1 MSPWSTGRSLGFALV
16 FALALALA
24 GAAGCASTI
33 EVLPAAETL
42 APTIVSVVGLPV
54 SVGWGGDAELR
65 RIQRRASDSLI
76 AASGGHAVIAEE
88 LVTGEDDPSVAG
100 ALKSLGEDPT
110 HAVTFA
116 LNVAMG
122 GRMENGSS
130 PIPGFIV
137 GRRMI
142 VDYHAHIDVRQL
154 GSKEIIGS
162 VETVASGAPN
172 EPEVGPDGEKH
183 AAMEAID
190 AALEKAI
197 ATFAPRLASH
207 ATGAAIVEVPAEAAA
222 SVTRRLTALGTLY
235 PELSLD
241 ELQALAQSRERFLV
255 LAPGA
260 LATLGIAP
268 GDLLGVPGGVPA
280 ASRAAL
286 ARAVARGQRPALAVV
301 RGGQRYLKA
310 ARQPS
315 SGGI

>member
-1 MSPWSTGRSLGFALV
+1 MKTAMRFRMGGRSPATAFAGLV
-16 FALALALA
+16 LAC
-24 GAAGCASTI
+24 AAGCASTV
-33 EVLPAAETL
+33 EVRPVAESL
-42 APTIVSVVGLPV
+42 APTIASVVGLPL

-76 AASGGHAVIAEE
+76 AATGGRAVIAEE
-88 LVTGEDDPSVAG
+88 LVTGEDDAAVVG
-100 ALKSLGEDPT
+100 ALKSLGEDPV
-110 HAVTFA
+110 HALTFT
-116 LNVAMG
+116 LNIAMG
-122 GRMENGSS
+122 GRMENGIS

-137 GRRMI
+137 GKRLV

-154 GSKEIIGS
+154 GSREIIGS

-183 AAMEAID
+183 AVMEAID

-197 ATFAPRLASH
+197 ATFAPRLASN
-207 ATGAAIVEVPAEAAA
+207 ASGASGTTIVEVPVEAAA

-241 ELQALAQSRERFLV
+241 EMQTLAQSRERFLV

-260 LATLGIAP
+260 LATLGIAR
-268 GDLLGVPGGVPA
+268 GDLLGIPGGVTA

-286 ARAVARGQRPALAVV
+286 ARAVAHGLKPALAVE
-301 RGGQRYLKA
+301 RGGQRYVLA
-310 ARQPS
+310 AR
-315 SGGI
+315 